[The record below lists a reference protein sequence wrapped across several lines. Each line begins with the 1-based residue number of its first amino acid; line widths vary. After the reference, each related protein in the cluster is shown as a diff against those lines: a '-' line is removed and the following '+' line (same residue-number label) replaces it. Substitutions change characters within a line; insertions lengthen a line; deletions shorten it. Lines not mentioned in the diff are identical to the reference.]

1 MNSQSPKKI
10 YFVAS
15 VETAVNAFLFNHL
28 KHLSSDF
35 DITVIVNTDDPDFL
49 IRKGLNV
56 KVIPL
61 KITRDIKLISDFC
74 CLFFLVFLFFKGRP
88 AAVHSITPKVG
99 LIAKA
104 IEEIKTLFG
113 QSLFNKENE
122 LDRKKLRDMIF
133 SDKNLKIKLENILH
147 PKILGEVKKKLSI
160 FSDEPYVVIDIPLL
174 FETNQ
179 YVPLIS
185 RSLVIDCELSDQI
198 ERVSKRDGMEIA
210 MVQSIISQQVDRNTR
225 IQRGDDVILNDGSIE
240 SLEDSI
246 KKLHEKYLNLGAVK

>member
-1 MNSQSPKKI
+1 MLIIGMTGGIGSGKSEASKI
-10 YFVAS
+10 FAS
-15 VETAVNAFLFNHL
+15 LNIE
-28 KHLSSDF
+28 
-35 DITVIVNTDDPDFL
+35 VIDLD
-49 IRKGLNV
+49 
-56 KVIPL
+56 
-61 KITRDIKLISDFC
+61 KISREVTEKD
-74 CLFFLVFLFFKGRP
+74 
-88 AAVHSITPKVG
+88 HE
-99 LIAKA
+99 A

-147 PKILGEVKKKLSI
+147 PKILVKVKKKLSV

-198 ERVSKRDGMEIA
+198 ERVRKRDGMEIA

-246 KKLHEKYLNLGAVK
+246 KKLHEKYLNLVAVK

>member
-1 MNSQSPKKI
+1 MLIIGMTGGIGSGKSEASKI
-10 YFVAS
+10 FAS
-15 VETAVNAFLFNHL
+15 LNIEVIDLDKISRE
-28 KHLSSDF
+28 
-35 DITVIVNTDDPDFL
+35 ITEKD
-49 IRKGLNV
+49 
-56 KVIPL
+56 
-61 KITRDIKLISDFC
+61 
-74 CLFFLVFLFFKGRP
+74 
-88 AAVHSITPKVG
+88 HE
-99 LIAKA
+99 A

-122 LDRKKLRDMIF
+122 LNRKKLRDMIF

-147 PKILGEVKKKLSI
+147 PKILAEVKKKLSI

-246 KKLHEKYLNLGAVK
+246 KKLHEKYLNLVAVK

>member
-1 MNSQSPKKI
+1 MLIIGMTGGIGSGKSEASKIFASLNIEVIDLDKISREITKKDH
-10 YFVAS
+10 
-15 VETAVNAFLFNHL
+15 E
-28 KHLSSDF
+28 
-35 DITVIVNTDDPDFL
+35 
-49 IRKGLNV
+49 
-56 KVIPL
+56 
-61 KITRDIKLISDFC
+61 
-74 CLFFLVFLFFKGRP
+74 
-88 AAVHSITPKVG
+88 
-99 LIAKA
+99 A

-147 PKILGEVKKKLSI
+147 PKILAEVKKKLSI

-185 RSLVIDCELSDQI
+185 RTLVIDCELSNQI
-198 ERVSKRDGMEIA
+198 ERARKRDGMEIA

-225 IQRGDDVILNDGSIE
+225 IQRGDDVILNDSSIE

-246 KKLHEKYLNLGAVK
+246 KKLHEKYLNLVAVK

>member
-1 MNSQSPKKI
+1 MLIIGMTGGIGSGKSEASKI
-10 YFVAS
+10 FAS
-15 VETAVNAFLFNHL
+15 LNIEVIDLDKISRE
-28 KHLSSDF
+28 
-35 DITVIVNTDDPDFL
+35 ITEKD
-49 IRKGLNV
+49 
-56 KVIPL
+56 
-61 KITRDIKLISDFC
+61 
-74 CLFFLVFLFFKGRP
+74 
-88 AAVHSITPKVG
+88 HE
-99 LIAKA
+99 A
-104 IEEIKTLFG
+104 IEEIKALFG
-113 QSLFNKENE
+113 ESLFNKENE

-147 PKILGEVKKKLSI
+147 PKILAEVKKKLSI

-185 RSLVIDCELSDQI
+185 RTLVIDCELSNQI
-198 ERVSKRDGMEIA
+198 ERARKRDGMEIA

-246 KKLHEKYLNLGAVK
+246 KKLHEKYLNLVAVK

>member
-1 MNSQSPKKI
+1 MLIIGMTGGIGSGKSEASKI
-10 YFVAS
+10 FAS
-15 VETAVNAFLFNHL
+15 LNIE
-28 KHLSSDF
+28 
-35 DITVIVNTDDPDFL
+35 VIDLD
-49 IRKGLNV
+49 
-56 KVIPL
+56 
-61 KITRDIKLISDFC
+61 KISREVTEKD
-74 CLFFLVFLFFKGRP
+74 
-88 AAVHSITPKVG
+88 HE
-99 LIAKA
+99 A

-122 LDRKKLRDMIF
+122 LDRKKLRDIIF

-147 PKILGEVKKKLSI
+147 PKILAEVKKKLSI

-185 RSLVIDCELSDQI
+185 RTLVIDCELSNQI
-198 ERVSKRDGMEIA
+198 ERARKRDGMEIA

-246 KKLHEKYLNLGAVK
+246 KKLHEKYLNLVAVK

>member
-1 MNSQSPKKI
+1 MLIIGMTGGIGSGKSEASKI
-10 YFVAS
+10 FAS
-15 VETAVNAFLFNHL
+15 LNIE
-28 KHLSSDF
+28 
-35 DITVIVNTDDPDFL
+35 VIDLD
-49 IRKGLNV
+49 
-56 KVIPL
+56 
-61 KITRDIKLISDFC
+61 KISREVTEKD
-74 CLFFLVFLFFKGRP
+74 
-88 AAVHSITPKVG
+88 HE
-99 LIAKA
+99 A

-113 QSLFNKENE
+113 KSLFNKENE

-147 PKILGEVKKKLSI
+147 PKILAEVKKKLSI

-179 YVPLIS
+179 YVSLIS

-198 ERVSKRDGMEIA
+198 ERVRKRDGMEIA

-246 KKLHEKYLNLGAVK
+246 KKLHEKYLNLVAVK

>member
-1 MNSQSPKKI
+1 MLIIGMTGGIGSGKSEASKI
-10 YFVAS
+10 FAS
-15 VETAVNAFLFNHL
+15 LNIE
-28 KHLSSDF
+28 
-35 DITVIVNTDDPDFL
+35 VIDLD
-49 IRKGLNV
+49 
-56 KVIPL
+56 
-61 KITRDIKLISDFC
+61 KISREISEKD
-74 CLFFLVFLFFKGRP
+74 
-88 AAVHSITPKVG
+88 HE
-99 LIAKA
+99 A

-147 PKILGEVKKKLSI
+147 PKILAEVKKKLSI

-185 RSLVIDCELSDQI
+185 RTLVIDCELSNQI
-198 ERVSKRDGMEIA
+198 ERARKRDGMEIA

-246 KKLHEKYLNLGAVK
+246 KKLHEKYLNLVAVK

>member
-1 MNSQSPKKI
+1 MLIIGMTGGIGSGKSEASKI
-10 YFVAS
+10 FAS
-15 VETAVNAFLFNHL
+15 LNIE
-28 KHLSSDF
+28 
-35 DITVIVNTDDPDFL
+35 VIDLD
-49 IRKGLNV
+49 
-56 KVIPL
+56 
-61 KITRDIKLISDFC
+61 KISREVTEKD
-74 CLFFLVFLFFKGRP
+74 
-88 AAVHSITPKVG
+88 HE
-99 LIAKA
+99 A

-147 PKILGEVKKKLSI
+147 PKILAEVKKKLSI

-179 YVPLIS
+179 YVSLIS

-198 ERVSKRDGMEIA
+198 EHVRKRDGMEIA

-225 IQRGDDVILNDGSIE
+225 IQRGDDVILNDSSIE

-246 KKLHEKYLNLGAVK
+246 KKLHEKYLNLVAVK

>member
-1 MNSQSPKKI
+1 MLIIGMTGGIGSGKSEASKI
-10 YFVAS
+10 FAS
-15 VETAVNAFLFNHL
+15 LNIE
-28 KHLSSDF
+28 
-35 DITVIVNTDDPDFL
+35 VIDLD
-49 IRKGLNV
+49 
-56 KVIPL
+56 
-61 KITRDIKLISDFC
+61 KISREVTEKD
-74 CLFFLVFLFFKGRP
+74 
-88 AAVHSITPKVG
+88 HE
-99 LIAKA
+99 A

-147 PKILGEVKKKLSI
+147 PKILVKVKKKLSV

-198 ERVSKRDGMEIA
+198 ERVRKRDGMEIA

-246 KKLHEKYLNLGAVK
+246 KNLHEKYLNLVAVK

>member
-1 MNSQSPKKI
+1 MLIIGMTGGIGSGKSEASKI
-10 YFVAS
+10 FAS
-15 VETAVNAFLFNHL
+15 LNIEVIDLDKISKE
-28 KHLSSDF
+28 
-35 DITVIVNTDDPDFL
+35 ITEKNQE
-49 IRKGLNV
+49 
-56 KVIPL
+56 
-61 KITRDIKLISDFC
+61 
-74 CLFFLVFLFFKGRP
+74 
-88 AAVHSITPKVG
+88 
-99 LIAKA
+99 A
-104 IEEIKTLFG
+104 IQEIKNLFG

-147 PKILGEVKKKLSI
+147 PKILVKVKKKLSV

-198 ERVSKRDGMEIA
+198 ERVRKRDGMEIA

-225 IQRGDDVILNDGSIE
+225 IQRGDDVILNDDSIE

-246 KKLHEKYLNLGAVK
+246 KKLHEKYLNLVAVK

>member
-1 MNSQSPKKI
+1 MLIIGMTGGIGSGKSEASKI
-10 YFVAS
+10 FAS
-15 VETAVNAFLFNHL
+15 LNIEVIDLDKISRE
-28 KHLSSDF
+28 
-35 DITVIVNTDDPDFL
+35 ITEKD
-49 IRKGLNV
+49 
-56 KVIPL
+56 
-61 KITRDIKLISDFC
+61 
-74 CLFFLVFLFFKGRP
+74 
-88 AAVHSITPKVG
+88 HE
-99 LIAKA
+99 A
-104 IEEIKTLFG
+104 IEEIKALFG
-113 QSLFNKENE
+113 ESLFNKENE

-147 PKILGEVKKKLSI
+147 PKILTEVKKKLSI
-160 FSDEPYVVIDIPLL
+160 FSDERYVVIDIPLL

-246 KKLHEKYLNLGAVK
+246 KKLHEKYLNLVAVK

>member
-1 MNSQSPKKI
+1 MLIIGMTGGIGSGKSEASKI
-10 YFVAS
+10 FAS
-15 VETAVNAFLFNHL
+15 LNIEVIDLDKISRE
-28 KHLSSDF
+28 
-35 DITVIVNTDDPDFL
+35 ITEKD
-49 IRKGLNV
+49 
-56 KVIPL
+56 
-61 KITRDIKLISDFC
+61 
-74 CLFFLVFLFFKGRP
+74 
-88 AAVHSITPKVG
+88 HE
-99 LIAKA
+99 A

-122 LDRKKLRDMIF
+122 LDRKKLRDIIF

-147 PKILGEVKKKLSI
+147 PKILAEVKKKLSI

-185 RSLVIDCELSDQI
+185 RTLVIDCELSNQI
-198 ERVSKRDGMEIA
+198 ERARKRDGMEIA

-246 KKLHEKYLNLGAVK
+246 KKLHEKYLNLVAVK

>member
-1 MNSQSPKKI
+1 MLIIGMTGGIGSGKSEASKI
-10 YFVAS
+10 FAS
-15 VETAVNAFLFNHL
+15 LNIEVIDLDKISKE
-28 KHLSSDF
+28 
-35 DITVIVNTDDPDFL
+35 ITEKNQE
-49 IRKGLNV
+49 
-56 KVIPL
+56 
-61 KITRDIKLISDFC
+61 
-74 CLFFLVFLFFKGRP
+74 
-88 AAVHSITPKVG
+88 
-99 LIAKA
+99 A
-104 IEEIKTLFG
+104 IQEIKNLFG

-147 PKILGEVKKKLSI
+147 PKILAEVKKKLSI

-198 ERVSKRDGMEIA
+198 ERVRKRDGMEIA

-246 KKLHEKYLNLGAVK
+246 KKLHEKYLNLVAVK

>member
-1 MNSQSPKKI
+1 MLIIGMTGGIGSGKSEASKI
-10 YFVAS
+10 FAS
-15 VETAVNAFLFNHL
+15 LNIEVIDLDKISRE
-28 KHLSSDF
+28 
-35 DITVIVNTDDPDFL
+35 ITEKD
-49 IRKGLNV
+49 
-56 KVIPL
+56 
-61 KITRDIKLISDFC
+61 
-74 CLFFLVFLFFKGRP
+74 
-88 AAVHSITPKVG
+88 HE
-99 LIAKA
+99 A
-104 IEEIKTLFG
+104 IEEIKALFG
-113 QSLFNKENE
+113 ESLFNKENE

-147 PKILGEVKKKLSI
+147 PKILAEVKKKLSI

-198 ERVSKRDGMEIA
+198 ERVRKRDGMEIA
-210 MVQSIISQQVDRNTR
+210 MVQTIISQQVDRNTR

-246 KKLHEKYLNLGAVK
+246 KKLHEKYLNLVAVK

>member
-1 MNSQSPKKI
+1 MLIIGMTGGIGSGKSEASKI
-10 YFVAS
+10 FAS
-15 VETAVNAFLFNHL
+15 LNIEVIDLDKISRE
-28 KHLSSDF
+28 
-35 DITVIVNTDDPDFL
+35 ITEKD
-49 IRKGLNV
+49 
-56 KVIPL
+56 
-61 KITRDIKLISDFC
+61 
-74 CLFFLVFLFFKGRP
+74 
-88 AAVHSITPKVG
+88 HE
-99 LIAKA
+99 A
-104 IEEIKTLFG
+104 IEEIKALFG
-113 QSLFNKENE
+113 ESLFNKENE

-147 PKILGEVKKKLSI
+147 PKILTEVKKKLSI

-185 RSLVIDCELSDQI
+185 RSLVIDCELSNQI
-198 ERVSKRDGMEIA
+198 KRARKRDGMEIA

-246 KKLHEKYLNLGAVK
+246 KKLHEKYLNLVAVK

>member
-1 MNSQSPKKI
+1 MLIIGMTGGIGSGKSEASKI
-10 YFVAS
+10 FAS
-15 VETAVNAFLFNHL
+15 LNIEVIDLDKISKE
-28 KHLSSDF
+28 
-35 DITVIVNTDDPDFL
+35 ITEKNQE
-49 IRKGLNV
+49 
-56 KVIPL
+56 
-61 KITRDIKLISDFC
+61 
-74 CLFFLVFLFFKGRP
+74 
-88 AAVHSITPKVG
+88 
-99 LIAKA
+99 A
-104 IEEIKTLFG
+104 IQEIKNLFG

-147 PKILGEVKKKLSI
+147 PKILAEVKKKLSI

-185 RSLVIDCELSDQI
+185 RTLVIDCELSNQI
-198 ERVSKRDGMEIA
+198 ERARKRDGMEIA

-246 KKLHEKYLNLGAVK
+246 KKLHEKYLNLVAVK

>member
-1 MNSQSPKKI
+1 MLIIGMTGGIGSGKSEASKI
-10 YFVAS
+10 FAS
-15 VETAVNAFLFNHL
+15 LNIE
-28 KHLSSDF
+28 
-35 DITVIVNTDDPDFL
+35 VIDLD
-49 IRKGLNV
+49 
-56 KVIPL
+56 
-61 KITRDIKLISDFC
+61 KISREISEKD
-74 CLFFLVFLFFKGRP
+74 
-88 AAVHSITPKVG
+88 HE
-99 LIAKA
+99 A

-147 PKILGEVKKKLSI
+147 PKILAEVKKKLSI

-198 ERVSKRDGMEIA
+198 ERVRKRDGMEIA

-246 KKLHEKYLNLGAVK
+246 KKLHEKYLNLVAVK

>member
-1 MNSQSPKKI
+1 MLIIGMTGGIGSGKSEASKI
-10 YFVAS
+10 FAS
-15 VETAVNAFLFNHL
+15 LNIEVIDLDKISKE
-28 KHLSSDF
+28 
-35 DITVIVNTDDPDFL
+35 ITEKNQE
-49 IRKGLNV
+49 
-56 KVIPL
+56 
-61 KITRDIKLISDFC
+61 
-74 CLFFLVFLFFKGRP
+74 
-88 AAVHSITPKVG
+88 
-99 LIAKA
+99 A
-104 IEEIKTLFG
+104 IQEIKNLFG

-147 PKILGEVKKKLSI
+147 PKILVKVKKKLSV

-185 RSLVIDCELSDQI
+185 RTLVIDCELSNQI
-198 ERVSKRDGMEIA
+198 ERARKRDGMEIA

-225 IQRGDDVILNDGSIE
+225 IQRGDDVILNDSSIE

-246 KKLHEKYLNLGAVK
+246 KKLHEKYLNLVAVK

>member
-1 MNSQSPKKI
+1 MLIIGMTGGIGSGKSEASKI
-10 YFVAS
+10 FAS
-15 VETAVNAFLFNHL
+15 LNIEVIDLDKISKE
-28 KHLSSDF
+28 
-35 DITVIVNTDDPDFL
+35 ITEKNQE
-49 IRKGLNV
+49 
-56 KVIPL
+56 
-61 KITRDIKLISDFC
+61 
-74 CLFFLVFLFFKGRP
+74 
-88 AAVHSITPKVG
+88 
-99 LIAKA
+99 A
-104 IEEIKTLFG
+104 IQEIKNLFG

-160 FSDEPYVVIDIPLL
+160 FSDGPYVVIDIPLL

-198 ERVSKRDGMEIA
+198 ERVRKRDGMEIA

-225 IQRGDDVILNDGSIE
+225 IQRGDDVILNDDSIE

-246 KKLHEKYLNLGAVK
+246 KKLHEKYLNLVAVK

>member
-1 MNSQSPKKI
+1 MLIIGMTGGIGSGKSEASKI
-10 YFVAS
+10 FAS
-15 VETAVNAFLFNHL
+15 LNIE
-28 KHLSSDF
+28 
-35 DITVIVNTDDPDFL
+35 VIDLD
-49 IRKGLNV
+49 
-56 KVIPL
+56 
-61 KITRDIKLISDFC
+61 KISREVTEKD
-74 CLFFLVFLFFKGRP
+74 
-88 AAVHSITPKVG
+88 HE
-99 LIAKA
+99 A

-147 PKILGEVKKKLSI
+147 PKILAEVKKKLSI

-185 RSLVIDCELSDQI
+185 RSLVIDCELSNQI
-198 ERVSKRDGMEIA
+198 ERARKRDGMEIA

-246 KKLHEKYLNLGAVK
+246 KKLHEKYLNLVAVK

>member
-1 MNSQSPKKI
+1 MLIIGMTGGIGSGKSEASKI
-10 YFVAS
+10 FAS
-15 VETAVNAFLFNHL
+15 LNIE
-28 KHLSSDF
+28 
-35 DITVIVNTDDPDFL
+35 VIDLD
-49 IRKGLNV
+49 
-56 KVIPL
+56 
-61 KITRDIKLISDFC
+61 KISREVTEKD
-74 CLFFLVFLFFKGRP
+74 
-88 AAVHSITPKVG
+88 HE
-99 LIAKA
+99 A

-113 QSLFNKENE
+113 KSLFNKENE

-147 PKILGEVKKKLSI
+147 PKILAEVKKKLSI

-179 YVPLIS
+179 YVSLIS

-198 ERVSKRDGMEIA
+198 ERVRKRDGMEIA

-225 IQRGDDVILNDGSIE
+225 IQRGDDVILNDSSIE

-246 KKLHEKYLNLGAVK
+246 KKLHEKYLNLVAVK

>member
-1 MNSQSPKKI
+1 MLIIGMTGGIGSGKSEASKI
-10 YFVAS
+10 FAS
-15 VETAVNAFLFNHL
+15 LNIEVIDLDKISRE
-28 KHLSSDF
+28 
-35 DITVIVNTDDPDFL
+35 ITEKD
-49 IRKGLNV
+49 
-56 KVIPL
+56 
-61 KITRDIKLISDFC
+61 
-74 CLFFLVFLFFKGRP
+74 
-88 AAVHSITPKVG
+88 HE
-99 LIAKA
+99 A

-122 LDRKKLRDMIF
+122 LDRKKLRDIIF

-147 PKILGEVKKKLSI
+147 PKILAEVKKKLSI

-185 RSLVIDCELSDQI
+185 RTLVIDCELSNQI
-198 ERVSKRDGMEIA
+198 ERARKRDGMEIA

-225 IQRGDDVILNDGSIE
+225 IQRGDDVILNDGSIK

-246 KKLHEKYLNLGAVK
+246 KKLHEKYLNLVAVK

>member
-1 MNSQSPKKI
+1 MLIIGMTGGIGSGKSEASKI
-10 YFVAS
+10 FAS
-15 VETAVNAFLFNHL
+15 LNIE
-28 KHLSSDF
+28 
-35 DITVIVNTDDPDFL
+35 VIDLD
-49 IRKGLNV
+49 
-56 KVIPL
+56 
-61 KITRDIKLISDFC
+61 KISREISEKD
-74 CLFFLVFLFFKGRP
+74 
-88 AAVHSITPKVG
+88 HE
-99 LIAKA
+99 A

-147 PKILGEVKKKLSI
+147 PKILAEVKKKLSI

-185 RSLVIDCELSDQI
+185 RALVIDCELSNQI
-198 ERVSKRDGMEIA
+198 ERARKRDGMEIA

-225 IQRGDDVILNDGSIE
+225 IQRGDDVILNDGSIK

-246 KKLHEKYLNLGAVK
+246 KKLHEKYLNLVAVK

>member
-1 MNSQSPKKI
+1 MLIIGMTGGIGSGKSEASKI
-10 YFVAS
+10 FAS
-15 VETAVNAFLFNHL
+15 LNIEVIDLDKISRE
-28 KHLSSDF
+28 
-35 DITVIVNTDDPDFL
+35 ITEKD
-49 IRKGLNV
+49 
-56 KVIPL
+56 
-61 KITRDIKLISDFC
+61 
-74 CLFFLVFLFFKGRP
+74 
-88 AAVHSITPKVG
+88 HE
-99 LIAKA
+99 A

-147 PKILGEVKKKLSI
+147 PKILAEVKKKLSI
-160 FSDEPYVVIDIPLL
+160 FSDERYVVIDIPLL

-185 RSLVIDCELSDQI
+185 RSLVIDCELSNQI
-198 ERVSKRDGMEIA
+198 KRARKRDGMEIA

-246 KKLHEKYLNLGAVK
+246 KKLHEKYLNLVAVK